1 MVYGKK
7 KKKFGI
13 INKNQSGQLE
23 RNYSRLDELS
33 ICRFFSRKRLAV
45 QPWLR
50 SNSSTAG
57 WNHDDGARCVYGEI
71 SCRTRSERAAIAR
84 LQCWTPGYLLIEI
97 LQLCPIRK
105 SRGTARDCRNDR
117 TAAWISNLEV
127 RFESFQFKFHDL
139 QTHLW
144 RKILWFLHQV
154 TFENLIELYVH

>member
-1 MVYGKK
+1 MVYGKKK

-57 WNHDDGARCVYGEI
+57 
-71 SCRTRSERAAIAR
+71 
-84 LQCWTPGYLLIEI
+84 
-97 LQLCPIRK
+97 
-105 SRGTARDCRNDR
+105 
-117 TAAWISNLEV
+117 
-127 RFESFQFKFHDL
+127 
-139 QTHLW
+139 
-144 RKILWFLHQV
+144 
-154 TFENLIELYVH
+154 